1 MCEFFEIILCSLVM
15 CNFCCY
21 AIIRTICLHS
31 TLMMLFSL
39 RLSRSKLLLVIFT
52 KSIELSIYI
61 YIYVEILPHCV
72 LLLYLFFKVDW
83 FFLDVFGVVN
93 LALPFSVV
101 VFYILYIK
109 KCSLIFISHIEITVL
124 LLTVQTFTV
133 YLPACLKTYL
143 LYVFKNCW
151 ML

>member
-1 MCEFFEIILCSLVM
+1 MQLFELFVYILLWWCYFHYVYPGQS
-15 CNFCCY
+15 CCWSF
-21 AIIRTICLHS
+21 L
-31 TLMMLFSL
+31 LN
-39 RLSRSKLLLVIFT
+39 LSSSVYT
-52 KSIELSIYI
+52 

>member
-1 MCEFFEIILCSLVM
+1 MQLFELFVYILLWWCYFHYVYPGQS
-15 CNFCCY
+15 CCWSF
-21 AIIRTICLHS
+21 L
-31 TLMMLFSL
+31 LN
-39 RLSRSKLLLVIFT
+39 LSSSVYT
-52 KSIELSIYI
+52 
-61 YIYVEILPHCV
+61 YIYVEILPHCF
-72 LLLYLFFKVDW
+72 LLLYLFFKVNW
-83 FFLDVFGVVN
+83 FFFNVYGVSVLFGVVN